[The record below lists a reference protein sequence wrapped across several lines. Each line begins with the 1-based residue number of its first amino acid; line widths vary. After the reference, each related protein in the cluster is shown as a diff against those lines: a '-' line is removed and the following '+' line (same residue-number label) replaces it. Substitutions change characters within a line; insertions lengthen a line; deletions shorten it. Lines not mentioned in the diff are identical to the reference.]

1 MFLWRRILSYL
12 HPHRGALSLAAVA
25 SALHAA
31 LDALSIVV
39 FIPFLGTVFGMG
51 GDATA
56 GTGTPPEGI
65 DRALDNTVGRFVDLD
80 GEPQAVVGGI
90 IVFILVLIAI
100 KSAVDFARSW
110 LSARVEQGVTR
121 DLRNEVYGHLLQLDL
136 SFFGRVRTGQIVS
149 RLTHDVEQLR
159 TLVAAELIKAVSSVL
174 FFAATLYWMLVI
186 SVSLTVAAFVV
197 VPLTM
202 LIWGPL
208 VRRLRRGDKAVL
220 DMAGEVGAHI
230 QETVSG
236 IRMVKA
242 ASAEPQARKRFV
254 HLTGDYFDTF
264 LRAAR
269 LRALAGPMTEVFVAV
284 GTAILLWYGARMV
297 VVEGSLTGEAFI
309 GFIILSTR
317 LYVPVKYLSKLPALV
332 QPGLVGAERV
342 FEFLDAPAEGPDR
355 EGAIRFPGV
364 REGIRYR
371 GVRLEYREGEPVLS
385 QLGFFAPAGAVVALV
400 GPSGAGKTSIVD
412 LLGRFHE
419 PAAGAVEIDGTDIRD
434 LQLASLRGALG
445 VVSQDTVLFHDT
457 VRANIAYGS
466 EQAPGERIEAAA
478 KAAHAHDF
486 VMKLPDGYDTVVGE
500 RGTTLSGG
508 QRQRIAIARA
518 VFRDPPILI
527 LDEAT
532 SALDSESE
540 RIVQAA
546 LEELLEGRTVFV
558 IAHRLSTI
566 RRADLILVV
575 DEGRIVQ
582 QGSHAELMNQ
592 GGLYARLREMQ
603 FR

>member
-1 MFLWRRILSYL
+1 MLLWRRILSYL
-12 HPHRGALSLAAVA
+12 GPHRGVLVLAALA
-25 SALHAA
+25 SALYAA
-31 LDALSIVV
+31 VDAFSIVV
-39 FIPFLGTVFGMG
+39 LIPFLGTVFGVG
-51 GDATA
+51 GDAA
-56 GTGTPPEGI
+56 GDTEAAAGI
-65 DRALDNTVGRFVDLD
+65 DRALDYTVGRFVDLD

-90 IVFILVLIAI
+90 IVFILVLVVI
-100 KSAVDFARSW
+100 KSAVEFARTY

-121 DLRNEVYGHLLQLDL
+121 DLRNQVYGHLLELDL
-136 SFFGRVRTGQIVS
+136 AFFGRVRTGQIVS

-159 TLVAAELIKAVSSVL
+159 TLVTAELIKSGSSILLFAV
-174 FFAATLYWMLVI
+174 TLYWMLMI

-202 LIWGPL
+202 VIWGPL
-208 VRRLRRGDKAVL
+208 VRRLRRGDRAVL
-220 DMAGEVGAHI
+220 DIAGEVGGHI

-242 ASAEPQARKRFV
+242 ASAEAHERKRFLR
-254 HLTGDYFDTF
+254 LTSDYFDTF
-264 LRAAR
+264 LGTAR
-269 LRALAGPMTEVFVAV
+269 LRALAGPITELFVAI

-297 VVEGSLTGEAFI
+297 VVEGSLTGAEFI

-317 LYVPVKYLSKLPALV
+317 LYSPVKYLSKLPALV
-332 QPGLVGAERV
+332 QPGLVGAERI
-342 FEFLDAPAEGPDR
+342 FEFLDAPAEIRDR
-355 EGAIRFPGV
+355 AGAGHFAGLH
-364 REGIRYR
+364 EGIRYR
-371 GVRLEYREGEPVLS
+371 DVRLEYRAGEPVLTDLS
-385 QLGFFAPAGAVVALV
+385 FFAPAGSVVAIV

-412 LLGRFHE
+412 LLGRFYE
-419 PAAGAVEIDGTDIRD
+419 PAAGSVEIDGTDIRD
-434 LQLASLRGALG
+434 LRLTSLRSALG

-457 VRANIAYGS
+457 VRANIAYGT
-466 EQAPGERIEAAA
+466 EHAPMDRVEAAA
-478 KAAHAHDF
+478 RAAHAHDF
-486 VMKLPDGYDTVVGE
+486 ISRLPDGYDTVVGE

-508 QRQRIAIARA
+508 QRQRITIARA
-518 VFRDPPILI
+518 VLRDPPILI

-540 RIVQAA
+540 RMVQEA
-546 LEELLEGRTVFV
+546 LEGLLEGRTVFV

-566 RRADLILVV
+566 RRADLIVVV

-582 QGSHAELMNQ
+582 QGSHLALMEE

>member
-1 MFLWRRILSYL
+1 MSLWRRVLSYL
-12 HPHRGALSLAAVA
+12 RPHRGALVLAAVA

-39 FIPFLGTVFGMG
+39 FIPFLGTVFGVG
-51 GDATA
+51 EDAAAA
-56 GTGTPPEGI
+56 GAAAEGI
-65 DRALDNTVGRFVDLD
+65 DRALHYTVGRFVDLH

-90 IVFILVLIAI
+90 IVFIVVLIVI
-100 KSAVDFARSW
+100 KSAAEFARAC

-121 DLRNEVYGHLLQLDL
+121 DLRNEVYGHLLELDL

-159 TLVAAELIKAVSSVL
+159 ILVAAELIKALSSVL
-174 FFAATLYWMLVI
+174 LFAATLYWMLVI
-186 SVSLTVAAFVV
+186 SVPLTVAAFVV

-208 VRRLRRGDKAVL
+208 VRRLRRGDTAVL

-230 QETVSG
+230 QETVAG

-242 ASAEPQARKRFV
+242 SSAESQERVRFGR
-254 HLTGDYFDTF
+254 LTGEYFATF
-264 LRAAR
+264 LRTVR
-269 LRALAGPMTEVFVAV
+269 LRALAGPVTEVLVAL

-297 VVEGSLTGEAFI
+297 LVDGSLTGEALI

-317 LYVPVKYLSKLPALV
+317 LFVPVKYLSKLPALV
-332 QPGLVGAERV
+332 QPGLVGAERI
-342 FEFLDAPAEGPDR
+342 FEFLDAPVETRDR
-355 EGAIRFPGV
+355 EGATRFTGVQDGV
-364 REGIRYR
+364 RYR
-371 GVRLEYREGEPVLS
+371 DVRLEYREGEPVLS
-385 QLGFFAPAGAVVALV
+385 GVDFFAPAGAVVAIV

-412 LLGRFHE
+412 LLARFHE
-419 PAAGAVEIDGTDIRD
+419 PTGGAVEIDGTDIRN
-434 LQLASLRGALG
+434 LRLASLRGALG

-457 VRANIAYGS
+457 VRANISYGS
-466 EQAPGERIEAAA
+466 DQAPLERVEAAA
-478 KAAHAHDF
+478 RASHAHDF
-486 VMKLPDGYDTVVGE
+486 VMKLPDGYETVVGE

-508 QRQRIAIARA
+508 QRQRLAIARA
-518 VFRDPPILI
+518 VLRDPPILI

-540 RIVQAA
+540 RLVQEA

-566 RRADLILVV
+566 RRAGLIVVV
-575 DEGRIVQ
+575 DEGRVVQ
-582 QGSHAELMNQ
+582 QGSHAALMEE

>member
-1 MFLWRRILSYL
+1 MSLWRRVLSYL
-12 HPHRGALSLAAVA
+12 RPHRGALVPAAVA
-25 SALHAA
+25 SALYAA

-39 FIPFLGTVFGMG
+39 FIPFLGTVFGVG
-51 GDATA
+51 EDGSG
-56 GTGTPPEGI
+56 GTGAAAEGI
-65 DRALDNTVGRFVDLD
+65 DRALAYTVGRFVDLD

-90 IVFILVLIAI
+90 IVFIVVLIVI
-100 KSAVDFARSW
+100 KSAVEFARAY

-121 DLRNEVYGHLLQLDL
+121 DLRNEVYGHLLDLDL

-159 TLVAAELIKAVSSVL
+159 TLVAAELIKAVSSAL
-174 FFAATLYWMLVI
+174 LFAATLYWMLVI
-186 SVSLTVAAFVV
+186 SVSLTLAAFVV

-208 VRRLRRGDKAVL
+208 VRRLRRGDRAVL

-230 QETVSG
+230 QETVAG

-242 ASAEPQARKRFV
+242 ASAEPQERERFGR
-254 HLTGDYFDTF
+254 LTRDYFDTF
-264 LRAAR
+264 LRTAR
-269 LRALAGPMTEVFVAV
+269 LRALAGPITEVFVAL

-317 LYVPVKYLSKLPALV
+317 LYAPVKYLAKLPALV
-332 QPGLVGAERV
+332 QPGLAGAERL
-342 FEFLDAPAEGPDR
+342 FEFLDAPVEMRDR
-355 EGAIRFPGV
+355 EGATRFTGV
-364 REGIRYR
+364 QDAIRYR
-371 GVRLEYREGEPVLS
+371 DVRLEYREGDPVLS
-385 QLGFFAPAGAVVALV
+385 QLSFVAPAGSVVAIV

-419 PAAGAVEIDGTDIRD
+419 PTAGVVEIDGTDIRD

-457 VRANIAYGS
+457 VGANIAYGS
-466 EQAPGERIEAAA
+466 AQAPPERIEAAA
-478 KAAHAHDF
+478 RAAHAHDF
-486 VMKLPDGYDTVVGE
+486 VMKLPDGYGTVVGE

-518 VFRDPPILI
+518 LFRDPPILI

-540 RIVQAA
+540 RVVQEA

-566 RRADLILVV
+566 RRADLIVVV

-582 QGSHAELMNQ
+582 QGSHAALMDE
-592 GGLYARLREMQ
+592 GGLYGRLREMQ